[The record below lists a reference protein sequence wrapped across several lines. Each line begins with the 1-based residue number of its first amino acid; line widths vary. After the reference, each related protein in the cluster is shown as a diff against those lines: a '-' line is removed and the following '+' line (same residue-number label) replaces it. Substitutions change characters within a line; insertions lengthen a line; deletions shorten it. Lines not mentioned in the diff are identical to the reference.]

1 MQLKGNKHSSTQ
13 ILHLLSFFLNKV
25 ILSQRLKEFFGI
37 TFCNTWYQPSKCKQ
51 LYFKCKQIQNILFIP
66 GWGRVCVCLV
76 WFGCCKIY
84 ILFNLLASVSS
95 ECINSTQVCTLNLVI
110 LRSDVHSSV
119 LKFFKN
125 WTVFQQESEFFFIQ
139 ILICFWSRC
148 KDVKVSKCK
157 IEKRKSLF
165 CILQILCDFV
175 LTGNH
180 IKT

>member
-1 MQLKGNKHSSTQ
+1 MESLSVIHDISLLNVNNCILNVNKYK
-13 ILHLLSFFLNKV
+13 IFFLF
-25 ILSQRLKEFFGI
+25 QAREG
-37 TFCNTWYQPSKCKQ
+37 
-51 LYFKCKQIQNILFIP
+51 
-66 GWGRVCVCLV
+66 VCVFG

-95 ECINSTQVCTLNLVI
+95 ECINSTQICTLNLVI
-110 LRSDVHSSV
+110 LRSDVNSSV
-119 LKFFKN
+119 LKFLKN

-139 ILICFWSRC
+139 ILICFWFRC

-157 IEKRKSLF
+157 IENLKSLF
-165 CILQILCDFV
+165 CILQILRDFV